1 MCEGPILAE
10 TAYIISMNAAI
21 SFTGRASLEGCEGL
35 EATLCNSQES

>member
-10 TAYIISMNAAI
+10 TAYIISMNAI